1 MNRGPTT
8 ATTASLWAI
17 AVALVLAVACALW
30 LHRTERA
37 EHNNGPS
44 KAQARPPVA
53 LCERSSR
60 IFVSIA
66 SYRDR
71 LCKATVESMYA
82 NARFPERVYAGVY
95 EQNKADDDDESCLAG
110 AGSVAARYA
119 GNVRTVTVDASAAS
133 GPCTA
138 RYQCSMLMRDEEA
151 FLQIDSH
158 SEFAQGWDVHA
169 IHMLRSLPGAQDG
182 SVVIST
188 YTVDCGDGWE
198 GSDPP
203 VIDKAKY
210 AGGWITFEA
219 TIRAE
224 ARSRAIPSRQ
234 IGGGFLLCVADVIRN
249 VPLDPGLAGLF
260 NNEELLY
267 SARLH
272 SCGVSIVAPRR
283 NLVCHRYTNNP
294 DHRTVWTD
302 NAAWDA
308 DKGGPS
314 RADALLM
321 GTHADQFG
329 TYGMGTKRPLADF
342 WRHVGIDYKT
352 KTVGA
357 WPS

>member
-1 MNRGPTT
+1 M
-8 ATTASLWAI
+8 AI
-17 AVALVLAVACALW
+17 AVALVLAVACAIW
-30 LHRTERA
+30 IHKMPHPKEHQSARTL
-37 EHNNGPS
+37 
-44 KAQARPPVA
+44 VA

-71 LCKATVESMYA
+71 LCKATIESMYA
-82 NARFPERVYAGVY
+82 TARFPERVFAGVY
-95 EQNKADDDDESCLAG
+95 EQNYDEAESCRVN

-119 GNVRTVTVDASAAS
+119 ANVRTVTVDASAAS

-138 RYQCSMLMRDEEA
+138 RYQCALLMRDEEV

-158 SEFAQGWDVHA
+158 SEFAPGWDVDA
-169 IHMLRSLPGAQDG
+169 IHMLRSLPGAQEG

-210 AGGWITFEA
+210 DGGLFTFQA

-224 ARSRAIPSRQ
+224 ARDRSIPSMQ

-283 NLVCHRYTNNP
+283 NLVCHRYTYS
-294 DHRTVWTD
+294 DHRMVWND
-302 NAAWDA
+302 NAAWDV
-308 DKGGPS
+308 DKAGPS
-314 RADALLM
+314 RADALLR
-321 GTHADQFG
+321 GAHADQFG
-329 TYGMGTKRPLADF
+329 TYGMGTKRPLSDF
-342 WRHVGIDYKT
+342 WRHVGIDYKA
-352 KTVGA
+352 KTVGE
-357 WPS
+357 WPYA